1 MSANPVGMSLLVQYA
16 VIGVVL
22 LISVMVVFRKLAP
35 KVSNRWLAAASI
47 SLSRPDRAGWLRRVG
62 RRLQPKQA
70 TGDCSDGCSTCGACG
85 AKPPASAKTEAMP
98 LEFRP
103 RAK

>member
-1 MSANPVGMSLLVQYA
+1 MSPNPVSMSMLLQYA

-22 LISVMVVFRKLAP
+22 LISVLVVFRKLAP

-47 SLSRPDRAGWLRRVG
+47 SLCRPDRAAWLRALG

-70 TGDCSDGCSTCGACG
+70 AGDCSDGCSTCGACG
-85 AKPPASAKTEAMP
+85 TKPPVAAKTAMMP

>member
-1 MSANPVGMSLLVQYA
+1 MSTGLLAQYV
-16 VIGVVL
+16 VIGLIVL
-22 LISVMVVFRKLAP
+22 VSVLVVFRKLAP
-35 KVSNRWLAAASI
+35 QLTNRWMATASI
-47 SLSRPDRAGWLRRVG
+47 HFSRPGHAAWLRAFG
-62 RRLQPKQA
+62 QRLQPKQA

-85 AKPPASAKTEAMP
+85 SKPPAAARTESMP

>member
-1 MSANPVGMSLLVQYA
+1 MSTGLLAQYV
-16 VIGVVL
+16 VIGLAVL
-22 LISVMVVFRKLAP
+22 ASALITFRKLAP
-35 KVSNRWLAAASI
+35 QLTNRWLAALA
-47 SLSRPDRAGWLRRVG
+47 LHVDRPGRAGWQRALG

-70 TGDCSDGCSTCGACG
+70 TGNCSDGCSTCGACG
-85 AKPPASAKTEAMP
+85 PKPPSSARDAQP

>member
-1 MSANPVGMSLLVQYA
+1 MSTGLLAQYV
-16 VIGVVL
+16 VIGLIVL
-22 LISVMVVFRKLAP
+22 VSVLVVFRKLAP
-35 KVSNRWLAAASI
+35 QLTNRWMATASI
-47 SLSRPDRAGWLRRVG
+47 HFSRPGHTAWLRAFG
-62 RRLQPKQA
+62 QRLQPKQA

-85 AKPPASAKTEAMP
+85 SKPPAAARIESMP